1 MMATTEPSGSRGE
14 TETALWRTLPNPV
27 EVDPG
32 RFRSETHMFSQGLLI
47 REGVF
52 RVDGGEIMAHTI
64 AVVERSHPGRRV
76 VALNTVFAREGRH
89 ENPTDYEMTDLY
101 TGRNFGFVSVL
112 ASQPGRGP
120 VAHSQLTLSADLE
133 GPAHQGIGAPDVDFT
148 GAVADMDELLLSPIA
163 VAGGRPLGDPDPGE
177 PRAQVRLPVPA
188 ELADATEVRMYLSF
202 ALDHIA
208 IAPALRPHAGIGYR
222 TKRQFYTAPMA
233 LQLRFFGEPAPG
245 SDLVLDMVSPVM
257 RAGLGTAVV
266 YGFDGEGSLVLS
278 CGMDIVARV
287 AD

>member
-1 MMATTEPSGSRGE
+1 MTTTTEPAADGE
-14 TETALWRTLPNPV
+14 ERALWHTLPVP
-27 EVDPG
+27 EEIEPG
-32 RFRSETHMFSQGLLI
+32 HYRSDGHMFSEGLLI

-64 AVVERSHPGRRV
+64 RIIERSHPGRRV

-101 TGRNFGFVSVL
+101 AGRNFGFVSVL

-120 VAHSQLTLSADLE
+120 VAHSQATVSGVLE
-133 GPAHQGIGAPDVDFT
+133 GPAHQGIAAPEVDFT
-148 GAVADMDELLLSPIA
+148 GAVADMSELLLAPLA
-163 VAGGRPLGDPDPGE
+163 VAGGRPLGDPEPGE
-177 PRAQVRLPVPA
+177 PRAQVRLLVPPG
-188 ELADATEVRMYLSF
+188 LADATEVRMYLSF

-222 TKRQFYTAPMA
+222 TKKQFYTAPMA

-245 SDLVLDMVSPVM
+245 SELVIDMVSPVM
-257 RAGLGTAVV
+257 RSGLGTAVA
-266 YGFDGEGSLVLS
+266 YAFDADGELVLS